1 MHAMPNPDDVS
12 RASEDSYRAAWTW
25 DDVRYGTHCV
35 DCYPGNCPYR
45 VYIKDGKVI
54 REEVSADLLP
64 TGAGIPDMNPMGCNK
79 GAAWSHQLTNPD
91 RLTHP
96 LRRVGERGSGRWE
109 QITWDEALTEL
120 ADSII
125 DAIESQGP
133 ASVLHEGTP
142 EMTTVAPTH
151 RFMAQIGGTVTDFNA
166 TTNDF
171 NVGMHIT
178 FGKYGIVSSVDDWFN
193 SELIL
198 VWFLNPAYTRIPH
211 AHFIWEARYK
221 GAEVIQIA
229 PDYNASAMHADTFIP
244 IGLGTDAA
252 LALSISQVLLAEE
265 LIDEGFVASQ
275 TDLSLLIRLDNHRF
289 LRACDLDETA
299 SDDQFLQWDSA
310 TDALREADRGA
321 LLAGDSRPALNGRH
335 EIRLADGSRIEA
347 VPALQL
353 LQEHLDARY
362 SPEIASKICGVSPS
376 TIRSLARKIA
386 SKKTNILF
394 GAAASKYYHGDLIE
408 RSLCLPLALTGN
420 WGKKGTGIRAWS
432 AGMFDGSGI
441 AMAKQIPGA
450 QGAELIIQALEAMV
464 AVSQAADPTMSR
476 ELAGLKLARMQSSM
490 VPPFFFWYYHGGY
503 ADRWA
508 REGWNDPSMP
518 RPLAD
523 YVEEAIDAGWWDG
536 LIPLGPETSPRVL
549 IECGGNM
556 LRRTRGGKGLVL
568 ENLWPMLDKVAVIDT
583 RMTATAQFADL
594 VLPAA
599 NHYEKI
605 DFHIPT
611 PHVMNL
617 TFSDKSQDPEGEA
630 LTEWEIFT
638 ALAESIAARA
648 ADRGL
653 ESFKDTGGMTR
664 RYADLPNS
672 YTLGGHFVDAEVRA
686 DEMLRD
692 STLTGTL
699 PPGTDLATMREKG
712 HVRFTGWGVL
722 PYGWSQGSP
731 FPDDGVLT
739 PLRSHVEF
747 GDPYPTLT
755 RRAQFYID
763 HPWFLEA
770 GEGFP
775 CHKDAPPM
783 GGDYPFMLTSG
794 HCRWSVHRMNIAN
807 SALLQTHRGEPHAAI
822 SLADSRR
829 LGISDHDEIEVF
841 NDSGAFIVRA
851 RVQPS
856 VMPGQLIVYN
866 GWESFQFRGW
876 KASNEVEGG
885 MVKWLHLAGG
895 YGHLDYAPTG
905 WQPSTVDR
913 GTRVGVKLR
922 SGDTQ

>member
-1 MHAMPNPDDVS
+1 MPHIPEDHQLT
-12 RASEDSYRAAWTW
+12 EDSYRSMWTW

-45 VYIKDGKVI
+45 VYVRDGKVL
-54 REEVSADLLP
+54 REEVAADISP
-64 TGAGIPDMNPMGCNK
+64 VEDGIPDMNPMGCNK
-79 GAAWSHQLTNPD
+79 GAAWSHQLTNDD
-91 RLTHP
+91 RLLNP
-96 LRRVGERGSGRWE
+96 LRRVGERGSGSWE
-109 QITWDEALTEL
+109 PITWDSALGEL

-125 DAIESQGP
+125 DAIESEGAP
-133 ASVLHEGTP
+133 SVIHEGTP

-178 FGKYGIVSSVDDWFN
+178 FGKYGIVSSIDDWFN

-211 AHFIWEARYK
+211 AHYIYEARYH

-229 PDYNASAMHADTFIP
+229 PDYNASAMHADAFVP
-244 IGLGTDAA
+244 IRLGTDAA
-252 LALSISQVLLAEE
+252 LALSISQVLLSEE
-265 LIDEGFVASQ
+265 LIDREFVASQ
-275 TDLSLLIRLDNHRF
+275 TDLALLIRTDTRRF
-289 LRACDLDETA
+289 LRGCDVEPGGR
-299 SDDQFLQWDSA
+299 DDIFYHWDA
-310 TDALREADRGA
+310 AGDAPVEADRANLLIDGQ
-321 LLAGDSRPALNGRH
+321 LPELAGRFHVDLANGTKVEVAPAL
-335 EIRLADGSRIEA
+335 E
-347 VPALQL
+347 L
-353 LQEHLDARY
+353 LRDMLNEHY
-362 SPEIASKICGVSPS
+362 SPESASEICSVSPDV
-376 TIRSLARKIA
+376 IREIARKVA

-408 RSLCLPLALTGN
+408 RSLCLPIALTGN

-441 AMAKQIPGA
+441 AMAKQMPGV

-464 AVSQAADPTMSR
+464 AVTQAQDPTMSR
-476 ELAGLKLARMQSSM
+476 ELAGLQLARMQSSM

-503 ADRWA
+503 AERWSKSD
-508 REGWNDPSMP
+508 WNDPTMT
-518 RPLAD
+518 RPLD
-523 YVEEAIDAGWWDG
+523 EYVTEAIDAGWWNG
-536 LIPLGPETSPRVL
+536 MIPLSPDSSPKVL

-556 LRRTRGGKGLVL
+556 LRRTRGGKSHLLGH
-568 ENLWPMLDKVAVIDT
+568 LWPKFEKIAVIDT
-583 RMTATAQFADL
+583 RMTATAQYADL

-617 TFSDKSQDPEGEA
+617 TFSDKSQEPEGEA
-630 LTEWEIFT
+630 KTEWEIFT
-638 ALAESIAARA
+638 ALTEKIAERA
-648 ADRGL
+648 AERGL
-653 ESFKDTGGMTR
+653 VSFTDGAGMTR
-664 RYADLPNS
+664 KYAEIPAA
-672 YTLGGHFVDAEVRA
+672 YTLGGHFTDAEVRA

-699 PPGTDLATMREKG
+699 PEGTDLATMREKG

-731 FPDDGVLT
+731 FPENETLT
-739 PLRSHVEF
+739 PLRSHVEH

-763 HPWFLEA
+763 HPWFMDARE
-770 GEGFP
+770 EFP
-775 CHKDAPPM
+775 CHKDPPPM

-807 SALLQTHRGEPHAAI
+807 SALLQTHRGEPHAA
-822 SLADSRR
+822 LAVEDARR
-829 LGISDHDEIEVF
+829 LGIEDHDEIEVF
-841 NDSGAFIVRA
+841 NDSGSFVVRA
-851 RVQPS
+851 RVQGS
-856 VMPGQLIVYN
+856 VMPGQVIVYN
-866 GWESFQFRGW
+866 GWESFQFRDW
-876 KASNEVEGG
+876 RAVNEVEGG
-885 MVKWLHLAGG
+885 MIKWLHLAGG

-913 GTRVGVKLR
+913 GTRVGIRLFDQEL
-922 SGDTQ
+922 S